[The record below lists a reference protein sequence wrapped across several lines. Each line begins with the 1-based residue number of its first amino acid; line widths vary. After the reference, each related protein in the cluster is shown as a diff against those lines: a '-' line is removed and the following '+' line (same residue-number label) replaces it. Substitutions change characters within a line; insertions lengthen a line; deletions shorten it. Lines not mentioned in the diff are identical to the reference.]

1 MTQSNTNFLT
11 GLVDF
16 FKPKPKTIINAY
28 KPSTNTVKGF
38 VEGTNIQLHG
48 NGKFTDYG
56 ASRSSTSTGNVSD
69 LNLDGKTIL
78 LEDGTSMKVGDSGMS
93 WQDGLGLAAQGLQS
107 LSGLYNAYTGY
118 KNYQLAK
125 KQFAFEKAAMNRNI
139 ANQAKIINN
148 TYDNAA
154 NIAADM
160 FGNRD
165 AQGMLSQEVKDKFAA
180 HARSQHVD
188 GSKIG

>member
-1 MTQSNTNFLT
+1 MAPQN
-11 GLVDF
+11 GF
-16 FKPKPKTIINAY
+16 FNGFADIFKSKPRTIANAY
-28 KPSTNTVKGF
+28 KPSTGTVKGF

-48 NGKFTDYG
+48 NGTFTDLG
-56 ASRSSTSTGNVSD
+56 ASRSSTSSGKVSD

-78 LEDGTSMKVGDSGMS
+78 LEDGTSMKVGDPGMS
-93 WQDGLGLAAQGLQS
+93 WQEGLGLAAQGLQS

-125 KQFAFEKAAMNRNI
+125 QQFAFEKAAMNRNI

-154 NIAADM
+154 RIAAGM
-160 FGNRD
+160 AGERD
-165 AQGMLSQEVKDKFAA
+165 AQGVLSQDVINEYAA
-180 HARSQHVD
+180 RARQQHVD
-188 GSKIG
+188 GSAIG